1 MKKLKK
7 LILIIAIIS
16 IFTFPINSHAEEFFY
31 EMEYP
36 PNSSGRTDYSDEDAE
51 QQKVEINTSPEDYI
65 GKSSNTYLKSLSVE
79 NAKIEPE
86 FNRQYVDYKVTLK
99 NKYAKKINIIAEAED
114 ENATIEGT
122 GEVELQEGTNNL
134 RIVVTAENGNVQ
146 FYNLTVENEIRGQ
159 ESNIKTTIIYL
170 SIAFIIV
177 AIIII
182 FIIRKK

>member
-1 MKKLKK
+1 MRKLKK
-7 LILIIAIIS
+7 IIFIIAIIS
-16 IFTFPINSHAEEFFY
+16 IFTFPINSYAEEFFY

-99 NKYAKKINIIAEAED
+99 NKNAKKINIIAEAED
-114 ENATIEGT
+114 ENASIEGT

-134 RIVVTAENGNVQ
+134 RVVVTAENGNVQ
-146 FYNLTVENEIRGQ
+146 FYNLTVENEIGGQ
-159 ESNIKTTIIYL
+159 ESNIKTTIVYL
-170 SIAFIIV
+170 SIVLTIV
-177 AIIII
+177 TVAII